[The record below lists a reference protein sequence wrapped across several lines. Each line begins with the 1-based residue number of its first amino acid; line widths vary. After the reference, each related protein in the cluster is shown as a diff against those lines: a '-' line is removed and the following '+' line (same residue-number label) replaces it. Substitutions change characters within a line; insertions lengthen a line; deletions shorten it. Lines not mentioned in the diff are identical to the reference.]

1 MRATTLEG
9 IANLANLEKC
19 LSLVK
24 KCFGVTDCPE
34 DRKVRLTTFLL
45 QGNIGDWFAM
55 VFVMDEEDKFKH
67 FEKGIKDNNFD
78 FGDNNY

>member
-1 MRATTLEG
+1 MKRGTPEFETTWCDYQKEFTKH
-9 IANLANLEKC
+9 A
-19 LSLVK
+19 
-24 KCFGVTDCPE
+24 
-34 DRKVRLTTFLL
+34 R
-45 QGNIGDWFAM
+45 FAM